1 MVKNIYNEALS
12 KVKLNETQKQS
23 LKELYQFKEY
33 SGKGEKMVKNRRSF
47 RYVVAAVL
55 VVALMVCGVATTGIF
70 TQKENRDF
78 ALCVN
83 AKELTNK
90 NAVLLDTSEQAKA
103 FGSGWKA
110 TVGGV
115 DYYVSFMSLNC
126 KGKDIETVKYSI
138 NKGAFR
144 IISSN
149 ENDTILSSEKY
160 QGPSFEKNMYEKE
173 HDNFYYCSSF
183 TVDYNKQPTLEM
195 WENDQ
200 LMIDIIGKTKHY
212 DDVDNDYLT
221 AHKTDITPDE
231 ANYDSIRKQKIMFD
245 KCFENLII
253 TCTVTYKD
261 GSTSSKNIRPVAE
274 IKSVKDELDLPEDTK
289 NKDYALCLGYTL
301 N

>member
-1 MVKNIYNEALS
+1 MVKNIYNDALS

-33 SGKGEKMVKNRRSF
+33 SGEGDKMVKNRRSF
-47 RYVVAAVL
+47 RYAVAAVL
-55 VVALMVCGVATTGIF
+55 VVALMVCGVASTVVF

-78 ALCVN
+78 TLCVN

-90 NAVLLDTSEQAKA
+90 KVVLIDTSEQAKA

-110 TVGGV
+110 TESGV
-115 DYYVSFMSLNC
+115 KYYASFMSMNC

-149 ENDTILSSEKY
+149 ENDTILSREKY
-160 QGPSFEKNMYEKE
+160 QGPSFEKSVYEEKDE
-173 HDNFYYCSSF
+173 NFYECSSF
-183 TVDYNKQPTLEM
+183 TVDYNKQPTLKM
-195 WENDQ
+195 WEDDQ
-200 LMIDIIGKTKHY
+200 LMIDIMGETKNY
-212 DDVDNDYLT
+212 EDVDNDYLT
-221 AHKTDITPDE
+221 AHKEDITPDE